1 MIMITLFPGTGG
13 ENEKSKTVK
22 KPNNNK
28 NKCQIYS
35 GKTSEKKMRKISHHH
50 VITIVQSITLI
61 YNL

>member
-1 MIMITLFPGTGG
+1 MITLFPGTGG

-35 GKTSEKKMRKISHHH
+35 GKTSEKKNEKN
-50 VITIVQSITLI
+50 QSSSSSCCYYCPINNFDL
-61 YNL
+61 